1 MHYAHGGNVHR
12 FLRQTAGTLDS
23 VLDFSANINPLGISP
38 MGKEAMLS
46 GLDWLSHYP
55 DPEYI
60 ALKEKMSIY
69 YKVDLAGVS
78 VFNGAAEGLH
88 ELFRYLKPVKAMIP
102 VPAFVEYEKALKI
115 HNTAIEWFYLKE
127 EEAFQLDEERFL
139 MAIEMERPDLVVI
152 CTPNNPT
159 GRMTGVNF
167 LEQLAGQLKRWK
179 GNLLVDEAFLD
190 FLPSHADSAAK
201 WLKLHEN
208 LYVLKSFTK
217 FFGVPGLRLGAV
229 LTDNR
234 AFHER
239 MDQYGVPWRINAMA
253 ERYALGA
260 LGDEAYIQE
269 SRSFIQNE
277 SLLLREALSKLKNI
291 KCYDSAADY
300 LLFKIESMRAEAF
313 EKALNEQGILIRNCS
328 NYRGLTEG
336 YFRMAIKDHQSNHR
350 LLQAMEEVLG

>member
-1 MHYAHGGNVHR
+1 MHYEHGGNVHR
-12 FLRQTAGTLDS
+12 FLRQNAGALDS

-38 MGKEAMLS
+38 KGKEAMLGS
-46 GLDWLSHYP
+46 LEWLSHYP

-69 YKVDLAGVS
+69 YNVDLAGIS

-88 ELFRYLKPVKAMIP
+88 ELFKYLKPTKAMIP

-127 EEAFQLDEERFL
+127 EEAFQLDEDRFL

-159 GRMTGVNF
+159 GRLTSVNF
-167 LEQLAGQLKRWK
+167 LEQLAGQLQRWK

-190 FLPSHADSAAK
+190 FLPNQGDSAAK

-229 LTDNR
+229 FTSNQG
-234 AFHER
+234 FHQQ
-239 MDQYGVPWRINAMA
+239 MDQYGVPWRINSMA
-253 ERYALGA
+253 EHYALGA
-260 LGDEAYIQE
+260 LDDETYIKE
-269 SRSFIQNE
+269 SRRFIQNE
-277 SLLLREALSKLKNI
+277 RLVIREALNQLKHI
-291 KCYDSAADY
+291 KCYDSDADY
-300 LLFKIESMRAEAF
+300 LLFKVDSSQAEAF
-313 EKALNEQGILIRNCS
+313 EKSLNQQGILVRNCV
-328 NYRGLTEG
+328 NYRGLSEG
-336 YFRMAIKDHQSNHR
+336 FFRIAIKDHKSNQR